1 MDEERDYGSHL
12 PVLKALLAQHQPKQ
26 ILELGAGLHSTPA
39 FLSRPEVVRV
49 VSVEPDREWRQI
61 VSQAC
66 QDERLV
72 LRPTLDVDPKDFD
85 LVFIDD
91 GVNLNQRLETIN
103 RVLQP
108 DHPLTVIHDADVP
121 EYLTAIEGLAMNHK
135 IVDTDPP
142 TAVVWS

>member
-12 PVLKALLAQHQPKQ
+12 PVLIALLAQHQPKQ
-26 ILELGAGLHSTPA
+26 ILELGSGLNSTPA

-61 VSQAC
+61 VSEAC
-66 QDERLV
+66 QDSRLV
-72 LRPTLDVDPKDFD
+72 LRPTLDVDPADFD

-91 GVNLNQRLETIN
+91 GTNLNHRLETIN

-121 EYLTAIEGLAMNHK
+121 EYLTAIRKLAMNHK
-135 IVDTDPP
+135 VVDTDPP
-142 TAVVWS
+142 TAVCW

>member
-12 PVLKALLAQHQPKQ
+12 PVLKALLAQHQPKL
-26 ILELGAGLHSTPA
+26 ILELGSGLNSTPA

-61 VSQAC
+61 VSEAC

-72 LRPTLDVDPKDFD
+72 LRPELDVDPSDFD

-91 GVNLNQRLETIN
+91 GTNLNHRLETIN

-121 EYLTAIEGLAMNHK
+121 EYLAAIRKAAMNYK
-135 IVDTDPP
+135 IVNTDPP
-142 TAVVWS
+142 TAVCW